1 MWWAIPTPTAS
12 GCFCKT
18 AVILIGHEASVFHVG
33 EHRKPRTVTLTWV
46 FVCRSLLY
54 SCVLLTKSQAKR
66 PFLAPR
72 PVAKV
77 QCAAGD
83 MSLLPAWLDR
93 AAGQVG
99 LVRPVP
105 LICSDVQPGGAPV
118 LRGAGRA
125 CHVPPVF
132 TGTEGLG
139 PALCPFLAATAL
151 SELLRILALV
161 SSPYVFPTP
170 TPMSQDISIG
180 GFFYLESP
188 AIPPRVPR
196 QKKKKK
202 KPNWPAGPAIS
213 CFFLT
218 SCLSPC
224 HLFHPKP
231 IQTICSSQPGP
242 KWDLRTFPSCNF
254 CQFFTS
260 LLKCHFLQEAYPE
273 LPALCPC
280 GDPTDTHHV
289 SVTLYCECWDPS
301 GQ

>member
-12 GCFCKT
+12 GSFCKT

-33 EHRKPRTVTLTWV
+33 EHRKPRTVTLSWV

-54 SCVLLTKSQAKR
+54 SCALLTKSQAKR

-72 PVAKV
+72 PMAKV

-83 MSLLPAWLDR
+83 TSLLPAWLDR

-118 LRGAGRA
+118 LRGARRA

-132 TGTEGLG
+132 TGTEGRG

-161 SSPYVFPTP
+161 SSPYISPTLTP
-170 TPMSQDISIG
+170 TLMLQDISIG
-180 GFFYLESP
+180 GSFYLESP

-196 QKKKKK
+196 HKKKNQTGH
-202 KPNWPAGPAIS
+202 PGQLSPAYSSPAASLPAICS
-213 CFFLT
+213 TQNQFGPFAPASQAPNGSLDLSLHVT
-218 SCLSPC
+218 SANSL
-224 HLFHPKP
+224 HL
-231 IQTICSSQPGP
+231 C
-242 KWDLRTFPSCNF
+242 
-254 CQFFTS
+254 
-260 LLKCHFLQEAYPE
+260 
-273 LPALCPC
+273 
-280 GDPTDTHHV
+280 
-289 SVTLYCECWDPS
+289 
-301 GQ
+301 

>member
-83 MSLLPAWLDR
+83 TSLLPAWLDR

-105 LICSDVQPGGAPV
+105 LIV
-118 LRGAGRA
+118 L
-125 CHVPPVF
+125 
-132 TGTEGLG
+132 T
-139 PALCPFLAATAL
+139 
-151 SELLRILALV
+151 
-161 SSPYVFPTP
+161 SSPGKHQSSRELGEPV
-170 TPMSQDISIG
+170 MSPQSS
-180 GFFYLESP
+180 LEL
-188 AIPPRVPR
+188 RVEGQR
-196 QKKKKK
+196 S
-202 KPNWPAGPAIS
+202 A
-213 CFFLT
+213 L
-218 SCLSPC
+218 
-224 HLFHPKP
+224 
-231 IQTICSSQPGP
+231 
-242 KWDLRTFPSCNF
+242 
-254 CQFFTS
+254 
-260 LLKCHFLQEAYPE
+260 FLQR
-273 LPALCPC
+273 LP
-280 GDPTDTHHV
+280 
-289 SVTLYCECWDPS
+289 
-301 GQ
+301 

>member
-1 MWWAIPTPTAS
+1 MWWAVPTPTAS

-18 AVILIGHEASVFHVG
+18 AAILTEREAPVFHVG
-33 EHRKPRTVTLTWV
+33 EHRKPRTMTLTWI

-83 MSLLPAWLDR
+83 MSLLPAWLDC

-105 LICSDVQPGGAPV
+105 LICSDVQPSGAPV
-118 LRGAGRA
+118 LREAGRA

-132 TGTEGLG
+132 TGTEGRG
-139 PALCPFLAATAL
+139 PARCPFLAATAL

-161 SSPYVFPTP
+161 SSPYVSPTP
-170 TPMSQDISIG
+170 TPMSQDIIIG

-196 QKKKKK
+196 QKKTKLASRASYLLLL
-202 KPNWPAGPAIS
+202 PHQLP
-213 CFFLT
+213 
-218 SCLSPC
+218 LSPPFVPPKTNSD
-224 HLFHPKP
+224 HLL
-231 IQTICSSQPGP
+231 QPARPQMGP
-242 KWDLRTFPSCNF
+242 QTFPF
-254 CQFFTS
+254 M
-260 LLKCHFLQEAYPE
+260 
-273 LPALCPC
+273 
-280 GDPTDTHHV
+280 
-289 SVTLYCECWDPS
+289 
-301 GQ
+301 

>member
-202 KPNWPAGPAIS
+202 NQTGQPDQLSPASSSPAASLPAICS
-213 CFFLT
+213 TQNQFRPFAPASQAPNGT
-218 SCLSPC
+218 SELSLHVTSANSL
-224 HLFHPKP
+224 HL
-231 IQTICSSQPGP
+231 C
-242 KWDLRTFPSCNF
+242 
-254 CQFFTS
+254 
-260 LLKCHFLQEAYPE
+260 
-273 LPALCPC
+273 
-280 GDPTDTHHV
+280 
-289 SVTLYCECWDPS
+289 
-301 GQ
+301 